1 MAGAGDIGGDVV
13 EYAVQ
18 VLARGTELL
27 ERRLLSELTG
37 RHQDAH
43 GDADLP
49 AGAAVRSCRSN
60 STTGTT
66 PNEEFVGR
74 VSGDDAGRVTR
85 AKPARRRCAGRR
97 RPWSPMAGD
106 WRDRTGSTFRKEA
119 EATAPPPAVDGR
131 EDQVVN
137 TAQDIL
143 TVNPD
148 RSGKQP
154 DYRLPSHSGWFR
166 RCRYT
171 GEVQWVPASAVSDRR
186 PVHRR
191 RGRIPDRP
199 TSPACGRWS
208 GRAGSQPER
217 VQATVAR

>member
-1 MAGAGDIGGDVV
+1 MATPISRLVPQSGPADQKQHHGHDAQRGIRRPRRRRSRGYEGETGAVAMCRSSAAVV
-13 EYAVQ
+13 STGRL
-18 VLARGTELL
+18 LARSHPG
-27 ERRLLSELTG
+27 
-37 RHQDAH
+37 
-43 GDADLP
+43 
-49 AGAAVRSCRSN
+49 N
-60 STTGTT
+60 
-66 PNEEFVGR
+66 
-74 VSGDDAGRVTR
+74 
-85 AKPARRRCAGRR
+85 
-97 RPWSPMAGD
+97 
-106 WRDRTGSTFRKEA
+106 TFRKEA
-119 EATAPPPAVDGR
+119 AATAPPAMDGR

-148 RSGKQP
+148 RSGKP
-154 DYRLPSHSGWFR
+154 DYRLPTHPGWFR